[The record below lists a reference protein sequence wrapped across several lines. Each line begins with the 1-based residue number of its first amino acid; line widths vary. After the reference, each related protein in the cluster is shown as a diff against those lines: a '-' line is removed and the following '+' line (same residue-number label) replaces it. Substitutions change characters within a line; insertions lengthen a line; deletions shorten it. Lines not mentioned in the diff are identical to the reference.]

1 MSLTLLVL
9 LLVAFIPFQVYKAVV
24 AWRLTKGI
32 KEFKERNFKGALPP
46 FDPVPSELKS
56 FSILFVLIVLLVVSM
71 LDSWVIPYVF
81 GGLIIA
87 AIIPEFFF
95 NKDIPEGVPEKPCSE
110 PGEVL
115 FGCDVLIHDW
125 WVQENPHALWE
136 YGYKEYGKIMV
147 GSIIKIVTCIALV
160 VLAVVSPN
168 ANSAELMPDT
178 KVENGKHQ
186 TVTVKY
192 NLLELKDDAT
202 NPVTTHKINGAGV
215 LPSDKLTDTGD
226 KKIDSGISPLYMWA
240 QEGDTPG
247 EQEVYYSPDKY
258 FIAEDQEPGKA
269 YVEYTPLYRVRLT
282 VFDGQPL
289 CVEGRNTDCW
299 VNAWDAKHSKIT
311 FHVPKGEAA
320 KYIKKRAE

>member
-1 MSLTLLVL
+1 MFLTLLVL

-32 KEFKERNFKGALPP
+32 KEFKERNFKGVLPS
-46 FDPVPSELKS
+46 FNPVPSELKS
-56 FSILFVLIVLLVVSM
+56 FSVIFVLIVLLVVSM

-87 AIIPEFFF
+87 GIIPAFFF

-110 PGEVL
+110 PGELL

-125 WVQENPHALWE
+125 WVKKNPHALWG

-147 GSIIKIVTCIALV
+147 SSIIKIVTCIALV

-168 ANSAELMPDT
+168 VKSAELMPDT
-178 KVENGKHQ
+178 KVENGTHQ

-202 NPVTTHKINGAGV
+202 NPVTIHKINGAGV

-247 EQEVYYSPDKY
+247 EQEAYYSPDKY
-258 FIAEDQEPGKA
+258 FIVEDQEPGKA

-289 CVEGRNTDCW
+289 CVEGRDTGCW

-311 FHVPKGEAA
+311 FHVPKGEAG

>member
-1 MSLTLLVL
+1 MIS
-9 LLVAFIPFQVYKAVV
+9 
-24 AWRLTKGI
+24 
-32 KEFKERNFKGALPP
+32 
-46 FDPVPSELKS
+46 
-56 FSILFVLIVLLVVSM
+56 SIL
-71 LDSWVIPYVF
+71 
-81 GGLIIA
+81 
-87 AIIPEFFF
+87 
-95 NKDIPEGVPEKPCSE
+95 
-110 PGEVL
+110 
-115 FGCDVLIHDW
+115 
-125 WVQENPHALWE
+125 
-136 YGYKEYGKIMV
+136 
-147 GSIIKIVTCIALV
+147 KIVACIALV

-168 ANSAELMPDT
+168 VKALELMPDT
-178 KVENGKHQ
+178 KVENGTHQ
-186 TVTVKY
+186 TVTIKYPLRELDSNNEQQQVAHEIQNTGGTSSDALLDSVKSA
-192 NLLELKDDAT
+192 N
-202 NPVTTHKINGAGV
+202 NPTK
-215 LPSDKLTDTGD
+215 
-226 KKIDSGISPLYMWA
+226 PLYMWA